1 MLSSPGAQ
9 RNAPNHHG
17 RIAAGLLIG
26 LGCFTAVVVGG
37 VFIGQT
43 LGDLLLISEQVAPQH
58 SIPFVEAGMR

>member
-1 MLSSPGAQ
+1 MQTSPGAH
-9 RNAPNHHG
+9 RTAPNHHG

-43 LGDLLLISEQVAPQH
+43 LGDLLLITEQVAPQE
-58 SIPFVEAGMR
+58 IDPLR

>member
-1 MLSSPGAQ
+1 MLSSPGAH
-9 RNAPNHHG
+9 RTASTHNG

-43 LGDLLLISEQVAPQH
+43 FGDLLLMTEQVAPQQ
-58 SIPFVEAGMR
+58 IDPLR

>member
-9 RNAPNHHG
+9 RSDLNHHG
-17 RIAAGLLIG
+17 RIVAGLLIG

-43 LGDLLLISEQVAPQH
+43 FGDLLLMTEQVAPQQ
-58 SIPFVEAGMR
+58 IDPLR

>member
-1 MLSSPGAQ
+1 MLSSSGAQ
-9 RNAPNHHG
+9 SSAPNHHG

-43 LGDLLLISEQVAPQH
+43 LGDLLLITEQVAPQE
-58 SIPFVEAGMR
+58 IDPLR